1 MRTDGM
7 HMSDEGVRAA
17 HDYIGEA
24 FGTDEAWLPDAPRR
38 FKSKARNAQESHEA
52 IRPMAFDRAPASLR
66 GKLGDA
72 ELRLYELIWR
82 RALASQ
88 MAHATHE
95 QLSITLVPS
104 EPAAAG
110 GSGGVAGTGAG
121 RPLEGAAAQARASG
135 SRVLRPGYRALA
147 EAADGAPS
155 EGEGAE
161 EGGEGGAGDEGG
173 AGGEALDD
181 SLDPVLATLAE
192 GDVLATAAVLHR
204 AQRWRRRWRRQW
216 SARAWGDRAC
226 VSQVSKARVWV
237 G

>member
-161 EGGEGGAGDEGG
+161 EGGEGGAGNG
-173 AGGEALDD
+173 AAR
-181 SLDPVLATLAE
+181 
-192 GDVLATAAVLHR
+192 AAR
-204 AQRWRRRWRRQW
+204 RWMTRSTRCWRRWRRATCSRQRPC
-216 SARAWGDRAC
+216 STEPSGGDDGGDASGLPERGAIGHAL
-226 VSQVSKARVWV
+226 VK
-237 G
+237 